1 MQGRKNF
8 VKVGEIEL
16 KLDWPI
22 RIRSKYGPMDAK
34 DYYSRKLRSEIDE
47 HNSLLVAI
55 EKDFQSSYIISK
67 EMKAFISAIF
77 GNDGWI
83 RLVEARWLRSKQHRH
98 VAEYDPKDVVPLYV
112 KSSYYAGNSYPGV
125 PR

>member
-55 EKDFQSSYIISK
+55 EKDF
-67 EMKAFISAIF
+67 
-77 GNDGWI
+77 
-83 RLVEARWLRSKQHRH
+83 
-98 VAEYDPKDVVPLYV
+98 
-112 KSSYYAGNSYPGV
+112 
-125 PR
+125 